1 VTDTRQETG
10 RKRWFTSGR
19 TIATGAVAAV
29 AVIAGL
35 LTNIK
40 TIVDWF
46 ELSRPAD
53 IHIRD
58 LMVRATYPV
67 NLYDFS
73 HQAPRAAWART
84 IPPIDK
90 GYVAQLYLRAEKRGG
105 DAAEGCIVQEMHGAK
120 PMWKWLEAEPPP
132 NSTSEHDG
140 QFYVL
145 SDALAFI
152 GVDNYSVGYFKRG
165 EDAKDVEFE
174 VFFREKKSIRVR
186 LACRGKDGSRTNPLQ
201 GGPTTIWLQE
211 ELKEPV
217 DSPPRVFR
225 ARGHPWLMEF
235 RVN

>member
-145 SDALAFI
+145 SDALAFTCLAACSSSPALTPTI
-152 GVDNYSVGYFKRG
+152 AAFSLFFFSDGPKRLT
-165 EDAKDVEFE
+165 
-174 VFFREKKSIRVR
+174 S
-186 LACRGKDGSRTNPLQ
+186 LAEPLSLQRRHQPHESRA
-201 GGPTTIWLQE
+201 
-211 ELKEPV
+211 
-217 DSPPRVFR
+217 PPS
-225 ARGHPWLMEF
+225 
-235 RVN
+235 